1 MAKNVSKLQKNI
13 KARANFSSSDYPE
26 LENNLDEIRREI
38 DLSSDKYVSEILI
51 SFCRDHAINGVF
63 VFGNMDFTKKVAR
76 RELPIR
82 LIEKLFKLNIGNKN
96 FIKDLEIFIETK
108 LKETSI

>member
-1 MAKNVSKLQKNI
+1 
-13 KARANFSSSDYPE
+13 
-26 LENNLDEIRREI
+26 
-38 DLSSDKYVSEILI
+38 
-51 SFCRDHAINGVF
+51 
-63 VFGNMDFTKKVAR
+63 MDFTKKVAR
-76 RELPIR
+76 KELPIR

>member
-1 MAKNVSKLQKNI
+1 MFL
-13 KARANFSSSDYPE
+13 NFRKILKHSSSDYPE

-51 SFCRDHAINGVF
+51 SFCRDHAIDGVF

-76 RELPIR
+76 KELPIR
-82 LIEKLFKLNIGNKN
+82 LIEKLFKLNKENQN
-96 FIKDLEIFIETK
+96 FIKDLEKFIETK
-108 LKETSI
+108 LKETSS